1 MAKILSMFM
10 YSIKSAIMI
19 DRHSIEVC
27 VCIYIFC
34 KHVINDK
41 ITAGNEVIL

>member
-1 MAKILSMFM
+1 MAKILSMFI

-27 VCIYIFC
+27 VYIYTYS
-34 KHVINDK
+34 VNM
-41 ITAGNEVIL
+41 

>member
-1 MAKILSMFM
+1 MFI
-10 YSIKSAIMI
+10 YIIKSAIMI

-27 VCIYIFC
+27 VYTYIFC

-41 ITAGNEVIL
+41 IIAGNVALL